1 MCPAIFW
8 LTIHLLR
15 KNIISMLVVLLDAVV
30 VAYIDNIRIEYF
42 RIRKDV
48 MHALFSL
55 LQKESRSSHEIV
67 TYNYGITDTSYKMFS
82 YQRWMILVAME
93 SQNEGSIWN
102 LTYAT
107 LAFGVWKHNLWHKKL
122 ILKKSQ
128 LNLN

>member
-30 VAYIDNIRIEYF
+30 IAYIDNIRIEYF
-42 RIRKDV
+42 RITKDV

-102 LTYAT
+102 LIYAT
-107 LAFGVWKHNLWHKKL
+107 LAFGVSIHNLWHKKL
-122 ILKKSQ
+122 I
-128 LNLN
+128 